1 MDWLKQ
7 HNDSFVESTNKWK
20 AIVMILLTLAIIIV
34 NLAGLYTHCT
44 VLNLIINIPL
54 LISGVFLLRKG
65 TGFIKLWRELFT
77 AGAFLVILGLCF
89 EPFQEG
95 IKKDPATFSYFFVT
109 SGLAFLALL
118 FLSIVCDYFRCVRS
132 SRFLVTVSYTHLRAH
147 ET

>member
-1 MDWLKQ
+1 
-7 HNDSFVESTNKWK
+7 
-20 AIVMILLTLAIIIV
+20 MILLTLAIIIV

-65 TGFIKLWRELFT
+65 TGFIKLWRELFI

-95 IKKDPATFSYFFVT
+95 IKKIPPLLAIYFSLQVW
-109 SGLAFLALL
+109 
-118 FLSIVCDYFRCVRS
+118 
-132 SRFLVTVSYTHLRAH
+132 HLWLCCF
-147 ET
+147 